1 MASIPA
7 PPRAVKSG
15 GRIRSRAVRRDAIE
29 NREKILRTAAE
40 LMARRGHN
48 VPLSEIADSAGVGV
62 GTFYRGFPDRA
73 ALLDELQRRGYDLL
87 IQELAGIKADGL
99 TGADAIEAYLE
110 QCLKIA
116 DQLVALP
123 LRGVQQLPD
132 DAAVNAKYLVL
143 QGIEDFLSQGRAEGS
158 VHADVTA
165 QDVAVCGTLIAT
177 PLPHSPDWPTA
188 ARRHIKVFVRGIRAG
203 GARGDRERG
212 AAGRSGSPP
221 SDRGDQTAFV
231 TPT

>member
-7 PPRAVKSG
+7 PPRPVKSG
-15 GRIRSRAVRRDAIE
+15 PPNKFGIRSRAVRRDAIE

-48 VPLSEIADSAGVGV
+48 VPLTEIADSAGVGV

-87 IQELAGIKADGL
+87 LEALTRIKDGGL
-99 TGADAIEAYLE
+99 TGADAVEAYLQE
-110 QCLKIA
+110 CLDIA

-123 LRGVQQLPD
+123 LRGVEQLPD
-132 DAAVNAKYLVL
+132 DAAVNAKHEVL
-143 QGIEDFLSQGRAEGS
+143 QGIEDFLSQGRADGS

-165 QDVAVCGTLIAT
+165 QDVAVCGTVIAT
-177 PLPHSPDWPTA
+177 PLPHGPDWPMA
-188 ARRHIKVFVRGIRAG
+188 ARRHIGVFVRGIRTG
-203 GARGDRERG
+203 GAE
-212 AAGRSGSPP
+212 AAIRRPFTQFS
-221 SDRGDQTAFV
+221 
-231 TPT
+231 